1 MDKQISPSSRLYLRF
16 TRRIKFTILP
26 IIILSIVAFYFAREY
41 YAEKP
46 RFYLGKSKLFPIS
59 SENNSQNPAAILG
72 FSTPSTSSDFYNLT
86 ELVDSRTI
94 REEVAKRYALI
105 NGAEVPVYKM
115 AIEDY
120 NKDPKNGNDFELS
133 TNLAE
138 NIIHGGEALKTLISI
153 ETNESNFVT
162 LTTKS
167 YNQDFA
173 VAMANELIDILSDF
187 YVKFN
192 AKPLNNSFANIARTK
207 DSLEY
212 ELDRYETAYAKYLD
226 ENKFIVKAEQNITEK
241 RLLRKL
247 TTIET
252 ALTTVS
258 ARYYSS
264 KDELDNNKPILKVLD
279 RPMKP
284 LKFEQDSY
292 KFHPYA
298 IAIIVFLLLLML
310 ANSDIIIR
318 YINESMAAQ
327 REKILSQES

>member
-1 MDKQISPSSRLYLRF
+1 MSPYNRLYLRF
-16 TRRIKFTILP
+16 TGRIKYIILP
-26 IIILSIVAFYFAREY
+26 IIILSIIAFFFAREH
-41 YAEKP
+41 YAQKP
-46 RFYLGKSKLFPIS
+46 RYYLGKSKLFPIS
-59 SENNSQNPAAILG
+59 SEDNVQNPAAMFG
-72 FSTPSTSSDFYNLT
+72 FSSPKSSSDFYNLT

-105 NGAEVPVYKM
+105 NGADVPIYKM

-120 NKDPKNGNDFELS
+120 NTDPKNPKDYLISQNI
-133 TNLAE
+133 AE
-138 NIIHGGEALKTLISI
+138 NIINGGEALKTLIDI
-153 ETNESNFVT
+153 ETNESNFVM

-192 AKPLNNSFANIARTK
+192 AKPLSNSFANIARTK

-241 RLLRKL
+241 RLVRKL
-247 TTIET
+247 TSIET
-252 ALTTVS
+252 ALTTVA

-284 LKFEQDSY
+284 LKLEKDSY
-292 KFHPYA
+292 RMHPYA
-298 IAIIVFLLLLML
+298 IAIIVFMLLLML
-310 ANSDIIIR
+310 ANTDIIIR

-327 REKILSQES
+327 RERILNQES